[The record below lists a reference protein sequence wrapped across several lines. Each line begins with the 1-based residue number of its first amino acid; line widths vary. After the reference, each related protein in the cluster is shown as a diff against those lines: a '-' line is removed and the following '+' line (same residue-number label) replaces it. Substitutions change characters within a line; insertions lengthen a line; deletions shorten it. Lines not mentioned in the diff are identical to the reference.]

1 VPDHDHPAEPAA
13 AGSTPT
19 ATGVRRAGLWR
30 RRWRTAAVVGL
41 LVAAMCGSGLLFY
54 LNDRNAHQQWRSAG
68 VTGKGAW
75 LDLTVTVQR
84 VDTAD
89 QQLVLNVLPTPGGTL
104 LSPEDDTFT
113 QDVSLYTASL
123 RQTSLRLAKGS
134 TATLQQ
140 VTLPLYDGVVTD
152 YPFDRYDAEIAWAA
166 SGPDGPLP
174 VVMGVQIVDPFF
186 VIQEQ
191 GLHENPYA
199 FSLSARFSRSR
210 GTFILAWFMMA
221 AMWTLSLT
229 VLGSTV
235 LLVRKRGGVVWP
247 ALGWMAATLFA
258 LVGLRNA
265 APGSPPIGSLIDYVA
280 FFWSEAVIA
289 GSVACVVAFG
299 IAAERRSLP
308 PASAS

>member
-1 VPDHDHPAEPAA
+1 MV
-13 AGSTPT
+13 
-19 ATGVRRAGLWR
+19 GV
-30 RRWRTAAVVGL
+30 

-54 LNDRNAHQQWRSAG
+54 LNDRNAHQQWKSAG
-68 VTGKGAW
+68 TIEQAAW

-89 QQLVLNVLPTPGGTL
+89 QQLVLNVLPEPRGTL
-104 LSPEDDTFT
+104 RSPEDDTFT
-113 QDVSLYTASL
+113 QDVSLFTSSL
-123 RQTSLRLAKGS
+123 RQTSIRITKGS
-134 TATLQQ
+134 QAILQQ

-152 YPFDRYDAEIAWAA
+152 YPFDRYNAEIAWAA
-166 SGPDGPLP
+166 TGPNGPLP
-174 VVMGVQIVDPFF
+174 VAMGVQIVDPFF
-186 VIQEQ
+186 VIHDQDVREI
-191 GLHENPYA
+191 PYA
-199 FSLSARFSRSR
+199 LSLEARFSRSR

-229 VLGSTV
+229 VLASTI

-280 FFWSEAVIA
+280 FFWSEAIIA
-289 GSVACVVAFG
+289 GSVACVVVFG
-299 IAAERRSLP
+299 IAAERRNLP
-308 PASAS
+308 PVPPA